1 MTTATEQKVS
11 EGNCADAVICDKFT
25 ATFNIL
31 GRKWNGLIIEVLL
44 NEGPSRFK
52 DLSRAVINC
61 SDRVMVE
68 RLKELEEADLIE
80 RRTYEDSS
88 LIEYAL
94 TERGES
100 MRPMMEAIH
109 AWSDKWNS

>member
-1 MTTATEQKVS
+1 MATEQKVND
-11 EGNCADAVICDKFT
+11 ENCADFAICDKFAT
-25 ATFNIL
+25 TFNIL
-31 GRKWNGLIIEVLL
+31 GRKWNGLILEVLL

-52 DLSRAVINC
+52 DLSRAVVNC

-68 RLKELEEADLIE
+68 RLKELEEAELIE
-80 RRTYEDSS
+80 RRTYEASS

-109 AWSDKWNS
+109 TWSDKWNA

>member
-1 MTTATEQKVS
+1 MITVNHEEETGA
-11 EGNCADAVICDKFT
+11 ICDKFI

-31 GRKWNGLIIEVLL
+31 GRKWNGLIIEYLL

-52 DLSRAVINC
+52 NIASAVTKC
-61 SDRVMVE
+61 SDRVLVE
-68 RLKELEEADLIE
+68 RLKELEAAEIVE

-100 MRPMMEAIH
+100 LRDVMTVIH
-109 AWSDKWNS
+109 EWSDKWNC